1 MVKITPRL
9 ALLLTL
15 PPLLWAGNAVVG
27 RMAVGSVPPLMLN
40 AMRWVLASLL
50 LLPLGWRAFGSAA
63 AREQVRERWRE
74 LGLLSLLGVGSYNA
88 LQYLALTTSTPLNV
102 TLIAASSP
110 LWMMGIGA
118 LFYRERPRVREWW
131 GAALSLA
138 GVVVVLSRGDLATL
152 ARVHFVVGDLLMLLA
167 VLSWA
172 FYSWLL
178 ARPPASLRGEARPAW
193 NWAEALMAQLMFGA
207 RSPATVACAWNWA
220 EALLVQTVLG
230 SLWAGA
236 GALGEAAVSSAELH
250 WTPFVALALLYVAV
264 GPSVVAYRCWG
275 LGVTVVGPAIAEF
288 FSNLTPLFAAVL
300 SAALLHEPP
309 QAYHGLAFALIVA
322 GIAVS
327 SRR

>member
-1 MVKITPRL
+1 MLELRRDGADMVKITPRL

-40 AMRWVLASLL
+40 ALRWVLASLL
-50 LLPLGWRAFGSAA
+50 LLPLGWRALGTAA
-63 AREQVRERWRE
+63 ARRQVRERWRE

-118 LFYRERPRVREWW
+118 LFYGERPHGRQWL

-138 GVVVVLSRGDLATL
+138 GVVVVLSRGDAAQL
-152 ARVHFVVGDLLMLLA
+152 ARVHFVIGDLLMLLA

-178 ARPPASLRGEARPAW
+178 ARPPASLRGDARPD
-193 NWAEALMAQLMFGA
+193 
-207 RSPATVACAWNWA
+207 WNWA

-236 GALGEAAVSSAELH
+236 GALGEAAVSPGALH

-275 LGVTVVGPAIAEF
+275 LGVTVVGPAIAAF
-288 FSNLTPLFAAVL
+288 FSNLTPLFAAML
-300 SAALLHEPP
+300 SAALLREPP
-309 QAYHGLAFALIVA
+309 QPYHGVAFVLIVA